1 MEYCDERIDPTL
13 TYLTE
18 YEEWARNGCTR
29 AEILMSDKD
38 TDND

>member
-18 YEEWARNGCTR
+18 YEEWAQTGCVR
-29 AEILMSDKD
+29 AEILMSAQEN
-38 TDND
+38 DNE